1 MNLGV
6 LVSEVDDVLRNI
18 LSKYLSE
25 AGGIHG
31 ELRELVSSVSEYT
44 LRGGKRLRAILIAL
58 GYLSRGIVDLEPIK
72 ELMASIE
79 FLQSYLLV
87 HDDVMDRDEVRRGGP
102 TLHAFFRDK
111 CINQGFIGDC
121 NHYGVSQAIVAGD
134 YLESIAIGAIANL
147 SLKPEVA
154 IALIKRYSEGLR
166 AVAYG
171 QYLDVLM
178 ANKSLREVKATDV
191 LKVHEL
197 KTASY
202 TVELP
207 LHLGVIARDP
217 GDREL
222 LSLYSDFSKPAG
234 IAFQLRDD
242 ILGLYGDPRV
252 TGKPVGSDVR
262 ERKKTL
268 LVVKA
273 YELGDV
279 SDRKILEEIYDSR
292 REVGLS
298 DVKSVQEV
306 VKRTG
311 SLSHSEELIKE
322 MYFKAREV
330 IEYSKPID
338 PVVKQELLKML
349 EKLVFRE
356 K

>member
-1 MNLGV
+1 MDLSR
-6 LVSEVDDVLRNI
+6 LLSEVDDVLRNF
-18 LSKYLSE
+18 LNKYLNE
-25 AGGIHG
+25 AMGVHEGLG
-31 ELRELVSSVSEYT
+31 ELVYSVSEHT

-58 GYLSRGIVDLEPIK
+58 GYLSRGLTDLEPVK
-72 ELMASIE
+72 ELMASVE

-111 CINQGFIGDC
+111 CISRGFIGDC
-121 NHYGVSQAIVAGD
+121 NHYGISQAIVAGD
-134 YLESIAIGAIANL
+134 YLESIAVGTIANL
-147 SLKPEVA
+147 SLKPEVVT
-154 IALIKRYSEGLR
+154 ALVKRYSEGLR

-178 ANKSLREVKATDV
+178 ANKSLREVKAADV
-191 LKVHEL
+191 LRVHEL

-217 GDREL
+217 SDGEL
-222 LSLYSDFSKPAG
+222 LRLYSDFSKPAG

-273 YELGDV
+273 YELGSV
-279 SDRKILEEIYDSR
+279 SDRKMLEEIYDSR
-292 REVGLS
+292 REIDLD

-322 MYFKAREV
+322 MYSKAMEIV
-330 IEYSKPID
+330 EYSKPID
-338 PVVKQELLKML
+338 PVVKQELLKIL